1 MKRHFAK
8 FRGILFLSV
17 LLWIGLSVSVL
28 AADYTLSIDCS
39 DRELMPDEQLI
50 ITIGAEKNF
59 HSADITVKY
68 DSSCLTFDKTD
79 TALKEV
85 ALVQES
91 VPGIIRLMDYGKE
104 KTGYTMNFQ
113 IKTPIAEET
122 KTIIQVESAS
132 FGSAVSA
139 ATADASVVPEMAS
152 VELTVTPQQYA
163 VTFEK
168 IAGYT
173 GVFPEDTMLS
183 GKEDYT
189 FRVPS
194 IANYTV
200 SPMVSINGGAE
211 RKPAIENDQVT
222 IPKEAVIG
230 DIKVRFDLSR
240 KNECAGTA
248 DNGYKTVHQFLA
260 EPAYTWN
267 GFASC
272 SAIQTCDCGGS
283 TKRGYA
289 EATAEVVENG
299 QRRRYTAVFESPFTT
314 QYKYGDPITVTFR
327 LIGDYLHGHEN
338 AETAETLHTAYVTW
352 IPETEYRVY
361 QGMTVGDVFR
371 QALTASGMAAT
382 GAKGDWEETGYVA
395 GIRAPEVLGGD
406 WLREKN
412 NGAYSGWLYSVNGVC
427 PSFPL
432 TECELT
438 EKDRIVWF
446 YSDNFERE
454 KSEKTWLKAENCTPE
469 TYLWENCSV
478 KQNGESQLVLE
489 MPAVPQNTQI
499 LAAVYN
505 GDGRMT
511 DIRLI
516 TAQMMMKNAAGRVQT
531 ELGSAEENI
540 IVFFTDKTT
549 IAPKRDNLKAGTVQ

>member
-8 FRGILFLSV
+8 FWGILFLSV
-17 LLWIGLSVSVL
+17 LLWTGLSVSVL

-68 DSSCLTFDKTD
+68 DSSCLIFDKAD

-91 VPGIIRLMDYGKE
+91 VPGTIRLMDYGKE
-104 KTGYTMNFQ
+104 KTGYTMIFQ

-139 ATADASVVPEMAS
+139 ATADASVVSEMAS

-272 SAIQTCDCGGS
+272 SAIQTCDCGNS

-289 EATAEVVENG
+289 EASAEVVENG
-299 QRRRYTAVFESPFTT
+299 QRRQYTAVFASPFTT
-314 QYKYGDPITVTFR
+314 QYKFGDPITVTFR

-432 TECELT
+432 TECEL
-438 EKDRIVWF
+438 EENDSIVWF
-446 YSDNFERE
+446 YSDNFEQE
-454 KSEKTWLKAENCTPE
+454 KSEKPWLKAENCTPE

-478 KQNGESQLVLE
+478 KQNGESQFVLE

-499 LAAVYN
+499 LAAVYS

>member
-8 FRGILFLSV
+8 FWGILFLSV
-17 LLWIGLSVSVL
+17 LLWTGLSVSVL

-39 DRELMPDEQLI
+39 DRELMPNEQLK
-50 ITIGAEKNF
+50 ITIGAGKNF

-79 TALKEV
+79 TALKEA

-91 VPGIIRLMDYGKE
+91 VPGSIRLLDYGKE
-104 KTGYTMNFQ
+104 KTGYTLSFQ
-113 IKTPIAEET
+113 MKTPITEEK

-132 FGSAVSA
+132 FGSADSA
-139 ATADASVVPEMAS
+139 ATADASPVSEMAS
-152 VELTVTPQQYA
+152 IELTVTPQQYA

-168 IAGYT
+168 IAGFT
-173 GVFPEDTMLS
+173 GAFPEDTMLS

-194 IANYTV
+194 IANYIV
-200 SPMVSINGGAE
+200 NPMVSINGGAE
-211 RKPAIENDQVT
+211 KKPEIKNNQVT
-222 IPKEAVIG
+222 IPKEAVNG
-230 DIKVRFDLSR
+230 DIKIRFDLSR

-260 EPAYTWN
+260 EPVYTWN

-272 SAIQTCDCGGS
+272 SASQTCDCGDS

-289 EATAEVVENG
+289 EASAEVVENG
-299 QRRRYTAVFESPFTT
+299 QRRQYTAVFASPFTI
-314 QYKYGDPITVTFR
+314 QYKFGDPITVTFR
-327 LIGDYLHGHEN
+327 LIGDYLHSHEN
-338 AETAETLHTAYVTW
+338 AETAEALHTAYVTW
-352 IPETEYRVY
+352 IPETEYRIY
-361 QGMTVGDVFR
+361 QGMTVGEVFR
-371 QALTASGMAAT
+371 QALAASGMAAT
-382 GAKGDWEETGYVA
+382 GSKGEWEETGYVA
-395 GIRAPEVLGGD
+395 GIRAPEVLGGE

-432 TECELT
+432 TEYEL
-438 EKDRIVWF
+438 EDSDRIVWF

-454 KSEKTWLKAENCTPE
+454 DSEKPWLKAENCTPE

-478 KQNGESQLVLE
+478 KQNGESQFVLE

-499 LAAVYN
+499 LAAVYS

-516 TAQMMMKNAAGRVQT
+516 TTQMMMKNAAGRMQF

-540 IVFFTDKTT
+540 IVFFTDKITF
-549 IAPKRDNLKAGTVQ
+549 APKRDSLKAGMVR